1 MPQFHS
7 DVSTQASPV
16 LSSGPRTFKGIDRA
30 EEKEMRF
37 CITSNQDGVFPL
49 QEGLRV
55 ESLDSGDEFSLER
68 WIRASDLLSESDA
81 GMAGSATLC
90 TAWELQKKIPPSEVE
105 PTTANQHFAG
115 HIVR

>member
-1 MPQFHS
+1 MRSFMKPNRQEAFSPQ
-7 DVSTQASPV
+7 
-16 LSSGPRTFKGIDRA
+16 
-30 EEKEMRF
+30 E
-37 CITSNQDGVFPL
+37 
-49 QEGLRV
+49 RV

-105 PTTANQHFAG
+105 STTANQHFAG